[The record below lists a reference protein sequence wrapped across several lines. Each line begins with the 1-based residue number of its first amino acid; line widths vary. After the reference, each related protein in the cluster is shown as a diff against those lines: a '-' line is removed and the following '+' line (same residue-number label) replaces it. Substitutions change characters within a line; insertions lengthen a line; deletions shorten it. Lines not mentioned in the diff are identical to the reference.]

1 MATSA
6 DSIYEQVREMA
17 ANFEIRP
24 DERVNESAL
33 SKKLGAS
40 RTPLREG
47 LNRLVAE
54 GLLIRKEDKGFYCR
68 SLSPEAIVDLY
79 ELREAIECAAVA
91 LAVSRASDAEISSL
105 QALQAEIMPHY
116 TSDAPAREIVRLD
129 EEFHL
134 GLVRLAHNPE
144 MTRAIQTLYE
154 RIRFVRWISMRNKLD
169 ITHLAHS
176 EILDAV
182 CARDAAQATK
192 LLSAH
197 VRTSTEEATDTVREA
212 YSQIYMPN
220 WPSEYQR

>member
-1 MATSA
+1 MPTSA
-6 DSIYEQVREMA
+6 DSIYERVREMA

-54 GLLIRKEDKGFYCR
+54 GLLTKKEDKGFYCR

-79 ELREAIECAAVA
+79 ELREAIEGSAVR
-91 LAVSRASDAEISSL
+91 LAIARAGDEEIA
-105 QALQAEIMPHY
+105 ALQAFQTEIMPQY

-129 EEFHL
+129 EQFHIR
-134 GLVRLAHNPE
+134 LVGLAHNPE
-144 MTRAIQTLYE
+144 MTRAIENIYE
-154 RIRFVRWISMRNKLD
+154 RIRFVRWISMRRKLD
-169 ITHLAHS
+169 ITHSAHS
-176 EILDAV
+176 AVLDAV
-182 CARDAAQATK
+182 ARRDRERAAD

-197 VRTSTEEATDTVREA
+197 VRTSTEEATETVREA
-212 YSQIYMPN
+212 YSQIYMP
-220 WPSEYQR
+220 Q

>member
-6 DSIYEQVREMA
+6 ESIYERVREMA

-54 GLLIRKEDKGFYCR
+54 GLLIKKADKGFYCR

-79 ELREAIECAAVA
+79 ELRQAIECAAVG
-91 LAVSRASDAEISSL
+91 LAAARASDDEIAGL
-105 QALQAEIMPHY
+105 QAQQAEIRPHY
-116 TSDAPAREIVRLD
+116 TPDARAREIVRLD
-129 EEFHL
+129 EAFHL

-144 MTRAIQTLYE
+144 MTRAIETLYE
-154 RIRFVRWISMRNKLD
+154 RIRFVRWISMRSKID
-169 ITHLAHS
+169 ITHSAHS

-182 CARDAAQATK
+182 AARDAERATR

-197 VRTSTEEATDTVREA
+197 VRKSTEEATQTVREA
-212 YSQIYMPN
+212 YSQIYMPDA
-220 WPSEYQR
+220 SE